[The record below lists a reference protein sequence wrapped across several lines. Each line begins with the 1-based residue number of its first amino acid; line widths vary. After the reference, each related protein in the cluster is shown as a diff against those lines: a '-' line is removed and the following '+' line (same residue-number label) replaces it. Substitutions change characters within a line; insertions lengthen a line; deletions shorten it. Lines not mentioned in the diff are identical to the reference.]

1 MAATAV
7 RNVFVYGSLLAPEV
21 LIALLHRVP
30 RASLA
35 VVHDFHRY
43 SIKNRIY
50 PAVLPKKGD
59 KVFGK
64 VLFDLSDQELHILD
78 EFEDVEYTK
87 SIVSPLTLKAHDS
100 THGEPV
106 SSTIGGQAQE
116 MIESGCSERV
126 SNGLT
131 VTNGQTDDVA
141 LEDNTVEISP
151 DRVVGLDLATEVTA
165 YMYVWVNEGD
175 PNLVGNWDYEEWVK
189 TYLEDYVKMCEEF
202 EAELSKTTC
211 GQW

>member
-21 LIALLHRVP
+21 LTALLHRVP

-43 SIKNRIY
+43 SIKHRIY
-50 PAVLPKKGD
+50 PAVSPKEGD

-78 EFEDVEYTK
+78 EFEDVEYIK
-87 SIVSPLTLKAHDS
+87 SIVSPLTLKAHDID
-100 THGEPV
+100 GEPV
-106 SSTIGGQAQE
+106 NSAIEDEAQE
-116 MIESGCSERV
+116 MIGPGCLERV
-126 SNGLT
+126 SNALT
-131 VTNGQTDDVA
+131 VPNGQTDNVA

-151 DRVVGLDLATEVTA
+151 GLVVGLDLATKVTA
-165 YMYVWVNEGD
+165 YMYIWVKEGD
-175 PNLVGNWDYEEWVK
+175 PNLVGNWDYEEWRANHLKAFLAKYTDFSSSSDDAV
-189 TYLEDYVKMCEEF
+189 
-202 EAELSKTTC
+202 
-211 GQW
+211 